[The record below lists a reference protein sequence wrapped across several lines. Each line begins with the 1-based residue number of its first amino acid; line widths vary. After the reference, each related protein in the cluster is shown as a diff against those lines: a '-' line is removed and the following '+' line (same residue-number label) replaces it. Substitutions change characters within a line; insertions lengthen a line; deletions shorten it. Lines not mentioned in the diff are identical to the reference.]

1 MSDEVRVEPS
11 DLTAKANQIRGLTFA
26 SAQAQPP
33 LISADALIIASVAVT
48 NIAQNA
54 ENLWAYQEFGRL
66 EGQRLAQTLDN
77 VAAAYSQIDQQSG
90 EGIGSTFD
98 VPGGAPGGPVMPKSV
113 DLPAPPHPPKMP
125 IPKGQLASEQG
136 FMDPQS
142 AQAALEGGDDGA
154 SLRAA
159 ATMWRANA
167 ESLAASA
174 EEFEVNSVDWEGQ
187 AADAAYAKFNAYRDW
202 LISLSG
208 SWKRLADEADVAAKA
223 HSKAKFDHQPIAQRY
238 RELSQEVVNNPPGSP
253 AWADAMNKI
262 AEEQKKSEDLRNQY
276 AREAVVD
283 QIEPEE
289 PPAPVMSGI
298 PVTPEDHRRAKP
310 YTRDGEQQG
319 GGGGGQQSPGG
330 GAGGAPQEAAASPM
344 SAGDPAAQAAQ
355 AAQQAGQQAGQ
366 QGGGAPSGGS
376 PGGGQPGGGQPGGG
390 APGGGTPGLGKGDP
404 KSPNDPR
411 LRPAAA
417 RGGGGAG
424 AGGGSGGGGGGL
436 GGVPLQPAVSAETVA
451 PTPYAASA
459 GPAAAGAAGAAG
471 GAAAGGGGMGGMAPM
486 HGAHGAGGSGEKKRN
501 PQLSQDEEIYVEER
515 PHTEPV
521 IGLQPRRR
529 PGSEGTRKES

>member
-1 MSDEVRVEPS
+1 MSDEVRVQPS
-11 DLTAKANQIRGLTFA
+11 DLTDKANQIRGLTFA
-26 SAQAQPP
+26 SAHAQPP

-54 ENLWAYQEFGRL
+54 ENLWACQEYGRL

-98 VPGGAPGGPVMPKSV
+98 VPGGAPGGPVMPKAV
-113 DLPAPPHPPKMP
+113 DIPEPPRPPKMP

-136 FMDPQS
+136 FMDPES
-142 AQAALEGGDDGA
+142 AQAALDSGDDGA

-167 ESLAASA
+167 DSLAASA
-174 EEFEVNSVDWEGQ
+174 EEFEVNSTDWEGQ

-208 SWKRLADEADVAAKA
+208 AWKRLADEADVAAKA
-223 HSKAKFDHQPIAQRY
+223 HSKAKSEHEPIAQRY
-238 RELSQEVVNNPPGSP
+238 RELSQQVMNNPPASP

-262 AEEQKKSEDLRNQY
+262 AEEQKKSEELRNAY
-276 AREAVVD
+276 AREAVVN
-283 QIEPEE
+283 QIEADE
-289 PPAPVMSGI
+289 PPPPVMSGI
-298 PVTPEDHRRAKP
+298 PVTQEDHRRAKP
-310 YTRDGEQQG
+310 YREGEQQG
-319 GGGGGQQSPGG
+319 GGGGGQQAPGG
-330 GAGGAPQEAAASPM
+330 GSGGAPEQAPTSPM
-344 SAGDPAAQAAQ
+344 PAGDPAAQAAQ

-366 QGGGAPSGGS
+366 QGGSPSGGS

-390 APGGGTPGLGKGDP
+390 MPGGGMPGLGKGDP
-404 KSPNDPR
+404 KTPNDPR

-417 RGGGGAG
+417 KGGGGAG
-424 AGGGSGGGGGGL
+424 AGGGSGGGGL

-471 GAAAGGGGMGGMAPM
+471 GAMAGGGMGGMAPM
-486 HGAHGAGGSGEKKRN
+486 HGAHGAGGSGDKKRN
-501 PQLSQDEEIYVEER
+501 PQLSQDEEIYTEER

-529 PGSEGTRKES
+529 PGSDGTRKES

>member
-1 MSDEVRVEPS
+1 MSDEVRVQPS

-54 ENLWAYQEFGRL
+54 ENLWAYQEYGRL

-77 VAAAYSQIDQQSG
+77 VAGAYIQIDQQSG

-98 VPGGAPGGPVMPKSV
+98 VPGGAPGGPVIPKTT
-113 DLPAPPHPPKMP
+113 DIPAPPRPPKMP

-142 AQAALEGGDDGA
+142 AQTALDAGDDAA

-167 ESLAASA
+167 DSLAASA
-174 EEFEVNSVDWEGQ
+174 EEFEVNSTDWEGQ

-208 SWKRLADEADVAAKA
+208 SWKRLADEAEVAATA
-223 HSKAKFDHQPIAQRY
+223 HSKAKSDHEPIAQRY
-238 RELSQEVVNNPPGSP
+238 RELSQQVVDNPPYSP
-253 AWADAMNKI
+253 AWVDAMNKI
-262 AEEQKKSEDLRNQY
+262 AEEQKKSEEVRNTY
-276 AREAVVD
+276 AREAVVN

-289 PPAPVMSGI
+289 PPAPVVSGM
-298 PVTPEDHRRAKP
+298 PVTAEDHRRARP
-310 YTRDGEQQG
+310 YREGEPAG
-319 GGGGGQQSPGG
+319 SGGGGGQQAPGG
-330 GAGGAPQEAAASPM
+330 GSGGGAPQEAPISPM

-366 QGGGAPSGGS
+366 QGGGSPSGGS

-390 APGGGTPGLGKGDP
+390 APGGGMPGLGKGDP
-404 KSPNDPR
+404 KSPNDPK

-424 AGGGSGGGGGGL
+424 GGSGGGGGGMP
-436 GGVPLQPAVSAETVA
+436 GVPLQPAVGAETVA

-459 GPAAAGAAGAAG
+459 GPAAGAAGAAAG

-486 HGAHGAGGSGEKKRN
+486 HGAHGAGGSGDKKRN
-501 PQLSQDEEIYVEER
+501 PQLSQDEEIYTEKR

-529 PGSEGTRKES
+529 PGSDGTRKES

>member
-1 MSDEVRVEPS
+1 MSDEVRVQPS
-11 DLTAKANQIRGLTFA
+11 DLRAKANQIRGLTW
-26 SAQAQPP
+26 SAEDAQPP
-33 LISADALIIASVAVT
+33 LITADALIIASVAIT
-48 NIAQNA
+48 NLGNNA
-54 ENLWAYQEFGRL
+54 ESLWAYQKYGKL
-66 EGQRLAQTLDN
+66 EGDRLAQTLDN
-77 VAAAYSQIDQQSG
+77 VADAYAQVDQQSG

-98 VPGGAPGGPVMPKSV
+98 VPGGAAGGPVMPKMP
-113 DLPAPPHPPKMP
+113 DLPEPPRPAKMP

-136 FMDPQS
+136 FMDPEA
-142 AQAALEGGDDGA
+142 AQIALDAGDDGK

-167 ESLAASA
+167 QSLAASA
-174 EEFEVNSVDWEGQ
+174 ETFEVNSTDWEGQ

-208 SWKRLADEADVAAKA
+208 AWKRLADEADAYVAA
-223 HSKAKFDHQPIAQRY
+223 HDKAKSDHEPIAQRY
-238 RELSQEVVNNPPGSP
+238 RELQQEVLANPIGSP
-253 AWADAMNKI
+253 GFADAMNKI
-262 AEEQKKSEDLRNQY
+262 AEEQKKSEDVRNTY
-276 AREAVVD
+276 AREAVVN
-283 QIEPEE
+283 QIEADE
-289 PPAPVMSGI
+289 PPAPVVSGI

-310 YTRDGEQQG
+310 YREGEQQG
-319 GGGGGQQSPGG
+319 GGGGGQQAPGG
-330 GAGGAPQEAAASPM
+330 GGSGGAPEQAPTSPM

-390 APGGGTPGLGKGDP
+390 MPGGGMPGLGKGDP
-404 KSPNDPR
+404 KTPNDPR

-417 RGGGGAG
+417 KGGGGAG
-424 AGGGSGGGGGGL
+424 AGGGGSGGGGL

-451 PTPYAASA
+451 PAPNAASA

-471 GAAAGGGGMGGMAPM
+471 GAMAGGGGMGGMAPM
-486 HGAHGAGGSGEKKRN
+486 HGAHGAGGSGDKKRN
-501 PQLSQDEEIYVEER
+501 PQLSQDEEIYTEER

-529 PGSEGTRKES
+529 PGSDGTRKES

>member
-1 MSDEVRVEPS
+1 MSDEVRVQPS

-54 ENLWAYQEFGRL
+54 ENLWAYQEYGRL

-98 VPGGAPGGPVMPKSV
+98 VPGGAAGGPVMPKVV
-113 DLPAPPHPPKMP
+113 DIPEPPRPPKMP

-142 AQAALEGGDDGA
+142 AQTALDAGDDAA

-174 EEFEVNSVDWEGQ
+174 QEFEVNSTDWEGQ

-208 SWKRLADEADVAAKA
+208 AWKRLADEADVAAKA
-223 HSKAKFDHQPIAQRY
+223 HSKAKSDHEPIAQRY
-238 RELSQEVVNNPPGSP
+238 RELSQQVVDNPPYSP
-253 AWADAMNKI
+253 AWVEAMNQI
-262 AEEQKKSEDLRNQY
+262 AEEQRKSEELRNTY

-283 QIEPEE
+283 QIEAEE
-289 PPAPVMSGI
+289 PPPPVMSGI

-310 YTRDGEQQG
+310 YREGEQQA
-319 GGGGGQQSPGG
+319 GGGGGQQAPGG
-330 GAGGAPQEAAASPM
+330 GSGGAPQEAPTSPM
-344 SAGDPAAQAAQ
+344 SAGEPAAQAAQ

-366 QGGGAPSGGS
+366 QGGGSPSGGS
-376 PGGGQPGGGQPGGG
+376 PGGGQPSGGAPGGG
-390 APGGGTPGLGKGDP
+390 APGGGMPGLGKGDP
-404 KSPNDPR
+404 KSPGDPR

-417 RGGGGAG
+417 KGGGGAG
-424 AGGGSGGGGGGL
+424 AGGGSGGGGL

-486 HGAHGAGGSGEKKRN
+486 HGAHGAGGSGDKKRN

-529 PGSEGTRKES
+529 PGSDGTRKES